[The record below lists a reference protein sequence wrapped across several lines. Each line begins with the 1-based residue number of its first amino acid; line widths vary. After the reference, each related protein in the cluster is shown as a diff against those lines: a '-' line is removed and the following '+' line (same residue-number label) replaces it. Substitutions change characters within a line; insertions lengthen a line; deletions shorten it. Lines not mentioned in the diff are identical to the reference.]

1 MRKKLALL
9 AVATAAV
16 TVVTAATSASA
27 DTRIIKGAYVYFDPS
42 RNMFGIGDTEADGH
56 TAYLDVRVNGGP
68 QQTFGNHNGNGT
80 WRDVYSNETGIRDGN
95 TLAWR
100 ARVGGGAT
108 SGWVY
113 ETA

>member
-9 AVATAAV
+9 ALATAAV

-27 DTRIIKGAYVYFDPS
+27 DNRIIKGAYVYYDPA
-42 RNMFGIGDTEADGH
+42 RNMFGIGDTEADGR
-56 TAYLDVRVNGGP
+56 TAYLEVSVNGGP
-68 QQTFGNHNGNGT
+68 RQTFGNHNGSGT

-100 ARVGGGAT
+100 AKVGGGAT
-108 SGWVY
+108 SSWVY
-113 ETA
+113 EQA